1 MENAH
6 TQNSPSNQ
14 SSSRL
19 PSGLQKEPPMNPH
32 VEVKRTTIPVL
43 IMVGILLA
51 LILGALMMQTVR
63 EGEFALSA
71 KASGMASVIRLAQ
84 VTRPDGAYQDSSGNF
99 DVYQNGTVVQH
110 GTYDEI
116 LTKYDTNEGPVIH
129 SFVDSDT
136 GKSVFYDPA
145 TQQYFD
151 ANPTSKPVFYTN
163 GESEE
168 QLRAAAASR
177 AAETAAAAVTAQNV
191 SAGTQGSA
199 TADEP
204 LLPPPSLGSN
214 APSVNTGGANCTGNR
229 CQFDNPLGQSGS
241 LEVFLNKLLDVIIL
255 IGSIVVVLSI
265 IMAGLKY
272 VTAQGDEKQIESAH
286 KQLTWTVIGAAILL
300 GAKVIAMIV
309 QNTVKALS

>member
-1 MENAH
+1 MQNAH
-6 TQNSPSNQ
+6 TQNSPTDP
-14 SSSRL
+14 SSARV
-19 PSGLQKEPPMNPH
+19 PSGLPKQMPMSSH
-32 VEVKRTTIPVL
+32 VEAKRTIIPVL

-63 EGEFALSA
+63 DGKFALSA
-71 KASGMASVIRLAQ
+71 KKSGMASVIRLAQ
-84 VTRPDGAYQDSSGNF
+84 VSRPDGVYQDDVGRFNVYESGS
-99 DVYQNGTVVQH
+99 VVH
-110 GTYDEI
+110 SGTYDEV
-116 LTKYDTNEGPVIH
+116 LAKYQVTEGPVIH
-129 SFVDSDT
+129 SFEDSDT
-136 GKSVFYDPA
+136 SKQVFFDPSTRIYYD
-145 TQQYFD
+145 T
-151 ANPTSKPVFYTN
+151 NPTSKPVFYTN

-168 QLRAAAASR
+168 QLRAAANSR
-177 AAETAAAAVTAQNV
+177 AEEAVLSDIASQNV
-191 SAGTQGSA
+191 SAGIQGSA
-199 TADEP
+199 TADKP